1 MKESIDKGKEL
12 FLAVWEGYWYNDDV
26 KRKMYEYILCDD
38 KFRFIKE
45 VIMKYLN
52 KIIYEE
58 NEDGSIKESNFEN
71 FMLKKEGFLL
81 LIL

>member
-1 MKESIDKGKEL
+1 
-12 FLAVWEGYWYNDDV
+12 
-26 KRKMYEYILCDD
+26 MYEYILCDD